1 MSETVAGAHAG
12 AMGQGPHGAYPDDRS
27 IAALFADAVTRAPD
41 AVAVVD
47 GRRSVSYGELDRW
60 SDRLAARLVDF
71 GVRAGEPVG
80 VLGERSLE
88 APAAILAVLKAGAVY
103 VPLDRSDPV
112 GRLRA
117 LADELSI
124 RRMVWLPGAVGLLDR
139 IPGLEVA
146 AFRDGADVAWSP
158 VHRGG
163 GDVAYVMF
171 TSGST
176 GPPKAVA
183 VPHRAVARLVINT
196 NYIELGR
203 QDRVANTGHLAF
215 DASVFEIWGALLNGA
230 RVVVVDAES
239 LVDPARLQAVF
250 DSARVT
256 VAWLSAGVFHHCARS
271 RPAMFR
277 GLRCLIS
284 GGDVLN
290 PELVRRVL
298 AAGPPESLLNAY
310 GPTENTTFSTTYR
323 IEAVPPGL
331 AGIPIGRPVANS
343 TCRIVTA
350 EGEPA
355 PVGEPGELWVGGDG
369 VAVGYLNSPDL
380 TARRFV
386 ADPAGRRPD
395 ARLFRT
401 GDLARWLPDG
411 TIEFIGRLDRMVK
424 FRDFRVDLD
433 EIQGVLSRCP
443 GVGEAAVVP
452 VGDGARVRSIA
463 AFYVLDAD
471 AGDAATAARVREFLA
486 DWLPQFMVPATLVA
500 VERLPLTGTGKVDGA
515 ALAATLARVALQQDS
530 SAQPRG
536 RTPQTALQVG
546 LARLWSEALD
556 VDDIGL
562 DDDFFA
568 LGGNSLT
575 AARVFTRLQ
584 TTFGI
589 DAAQSR
595 FLTARLLAD
604 PSLEACAAAVAE
616 ARSGTL
622 GRAPEGPAIDF
633 RREATL
639 DVPIPVTGPARAA
652 GEAGQDILL
661 TGASGFVGSYLLRE
675 LLRLTDARIH
685 CLVRALDPGQAAHR
699 IQAAQTRYGLGEV
712 PPARVVPVVGDLAQ
726 PLLGLPPEDFEHY
739 AGTLGLIIHSAAY
752 VNFTYP
758 YADLAKVTV
767 HGVKELIRLAGHR
780 RGIPVHAVSSL
791 AVLAGFGAAGVPA
804 VTEDTPLDFPEHL
817 YMGYTETKWVAEE
830 LLRGAAAAGLPV
842 SIYRPYE
849 VSGDLTDG
857 AWNLEN
863 ATCALLRLIVDVGV
877 APDIDLPL
885 DLVPVDVLAAQIVH
899 IALTRTADTRTYHLT
914 NPRPARLADM
924 VERLREHG
932 YPIRTAAYPDWVRR
946 AVRHACDH
954 PEHPFTP
961 FVPLWVDRS
970 PLSGLVVKQMYLTS
984 RFPRF
989 GSEHADRAL
998 ADLDR
1003 RMPPVDADL
1012 LDRYIRFFQRV
1023 AFFPPPPGQTT
1034 AAAVPAVPAPR
1045 PRPLR

>member
-1 MSETVAGAHAG
+1 
-12 AMGQGPHGAYPDDRS
+12 
-27 IAALFADAVTRAPD
+27 
-41 AVAVVD
+41 
-47 GRRSVSYGELDRW
+47 
-60 SDRLAARLVDF
+60 
-71 GVRAGEPVG
+71 
-80 VLGERSLE
+80 
-88 APAAILAVLKAGAVY
+88 
-103 VPLDRSDPV
+103 
-112 GRLRA
+112 
-117 LADELSI
+117 
-124 RRMVWLPGAVGLLDR
+124 
-139 IPGLEVA
+139 
-146 AFRDGADVAWSP
+146 
-158 VHRGG
+158 
-163 GDVAYVMF
+163 MF
-171 TSGST
+171 
-176 GPPKAVA
+176 
-183 VPHRAVARLVINT
+183 H
-196 NYIELGR
+196 
-203 QDRVANTGHLAF
+203 
-215 DASVFEIWGALLNGA
+215 
-230 RVVVVDAES
+230 
-239 LVDPARLQAVF
+239 
-250 DSARVT
+250 
-256 VAWLSAGVFHHCARS
+256 
-271 RPAMFR
+271 
-277 GLRCLIS
+277 GLRCLIT

-290 PELVRRVL
+290 PELIRRVL
-298 AAGPPESLLNAY
+298 AEGPPERLLSAY
-310 GPTENTTFSTTYR
+310 GPTENTAFSTTYR
-323 IEAVPPGL
+323 IDAVPPGL
-331 AGIPIGRPVANS
+331 DRIPIGRPIANS

-350 EGEPA
+350 EGGPA
-355 PVGEPGELWVGGDG
+355 PMNEPGELWVGGDG
-369 VAVGYLNSPDL
+369 VAAGYLNSPDL
-380 TARRFV
+380 TAQRFV
-386 ADPAGRRPD
+386 ADPDGRRPD

-411 TIEFIGRLDRMVK
+411 TIEFLGRLDRMVK

-433 EIQGVLSRCP
+433 EVQGVLSRCP

-452 VGDGARVRSIA
+452 VRDGDRVRSIA
-463 AFYVLDAD
+463 AFYVPA
-471 AGDAATAARVREFLA
+471 ANAAATAAHVREFLG
-486 DWLPQFMVPATLVA
+486 DRLPQFMLPATLVA
-500 VERLPLTGTGKVDGA
+500 LDRFPLTGTGKVDGA
-515 ALAATLARVALQQDS
+515 ALVATLSRAVPAPDG

-536 RTPQTALQVG
+536 RAPHTALQAG
-546 LARLWSEALD
+546 LARLWAEALD

-575 AARVFTRLQ
+575 AARVFARLQ

-622 GRAPEGPAIDF
+622 GRDAEGPAIDF
-633 RREATL
+633 RREAEL
-639 DVPIPVTGPARAA
+639 DVPIAHPRPGGPHPAA
-652 GEAGQDILL
+652 DRPGGEILL
-661 TGASGFVGSYLLRE
+661 TGATGFVGSYLLRE
-675 LLRLTDARIH
+675 LLHATDARIH
-685 CLVRALDPGQAAHR
+685 CLVRALDDGQAAHR

-712 PPARVVPVVGDLAQ
+712 PGERVVAVVGDLAQ
-726 PLLGLPPEDFEHY
+726 PLLGLAPEDFDRY
-739 AGTLGLIIHSAAY
+739 AGTLGLIVHSAAY

-767 HGVKELIRLAGHR
+767 HGVKELIRLAGRR

-791 AVLAGFGAAGVPA
+791 AVLAGFGAAGVAA

-830 LLRGAAAAGLPV
+830 LLRRAADAGLAV
-842 SIYRPYE
+842 SIHRPYE

-863 ATCALLRLIVDVGV
+863 ATCALLRVIVDLGV

-899 IALTRTADTRTYHLT
+899 IALTRTADTRTYHLA
-914 NPRPARLADM
+914 NPRPASLADM
-924 VERLREHG
+924 VDRLRGHG
-932 YPIRTAAYPDWVRR
+932 YPIRMVAYPDWVRR

-989 GSEHADRAL
+989 GRAEAERAL

-1012 LDRYIRFFQRV
+1012 LDLYIRFFQRV
-1023 AFFPPPPGQTT
+1023 AFFPPPPGHTGAPT
-1034 AAAVPAVPAPR
+1034 VPAPR
-1045 PRPLR
+1045 PPR

>member
-1 MSETVAGAHAG
+1 MSETATGTCAGG
-12 AMGQGPHGAYPDDRS
+12 LGDGPRNAYPDDRS
-27 IAALFADAVTRAPD
+27 IAALFGDAAARGPD

-47 GRRSVSYGELDRW
+47 GRRRVSYAELDRW
-60 SDRLAARLVDF
+60 SDRLAARLTEA
-71 GVRAGEPVG
+71 GVQAGEPVG

-88 APAAILAVLKAGAVY
+88 APAAMLAVLKAGAVY
-103 VPLDRSDPV
+103 VPLDRSDPI

-124 RRMVWLPGAVGLLDR
+124 RRMLWLPGAVGMLDR

-146 AFRDGADVAWSP
+146 EFRDGADVAWSP
-158 VHRGG
+158 VRRGG
-163 GDVAYVMF
+163 GDIAYVMF

-183 VPHRAVARLVINT
+183 VPHRAVARLVLNT
-196 NYIELGR
+196 DYVELGA
-203 QDRVANTGHLAF
+203 QDRVSNTGHLAF
-215 DASVFEIWGALLNGA
+215 DASVFEVWGALLNGA
-230 RVVVVDAES
+230 RVVVIDAES
-239 LVDPARLQAVF
+239 LVDPVRLHTLF
-250 DSARVT
+250 DSAGVT
-256 VAWLSAGVFHHCARS
+256 VAFLSAGVFHHCARS

-277 GLRCLIS
+277 GLRCLIT

-290 PELVRRVL
+290 PELIRRVL
-298 AAGPPESLLNAY
+298 TEGPPERLLAAY
-310 GPTENTTFSTTYR
+310 GPTENTAFSTTYR
-323 IEAVPPGL
+323 VEAVPPGL
-331 AGIPIGRPVANS
+331 GSIPIGRPIANS

-350 EGEPA
+350 EGGPA
-355 PVGEPGELWVGGDG
+355 PMGEPGELWVGGDG
-369 VAVGYLNSPDL
+369 VAAGYLNSPDL
-380 TARRFV
+380 TAQRFV
-386 ADPAGRRPD
+386 ADPDGRRPD

-411 TIEFIGRLDRMVK
+411 TIEFMGRLDRMVK

-433 EIQGVLSRCP
+433 EVQGVLSRCP
-443 GVGEAAVVP
+443 GVGEAAVVA
-452 VGDGARVRSIA
+452 VRDGGRIRSIA
-463 AFYVLDAD
+463 AFYVPA
-471 AGDAATAARVREFLA
+471 ANAAATAAQVREFLG
-486 DWLPQFMVPATLVA
+486 DRLPQFMLPATLVA
-500 VERLPLTGTGKVDGA
+500 LDRFPLTGTGKVDGA
-515 ALAATLARVALQQDS
+515 ALVATLSRAVPAPGG

-536 RTPQTALQVG
+536 RAPQTALQAG
-546 LARLWSEALD
+546 LARLWAEALD

-575 AARVFTRLQ
+575 AARVFARLQ

-622 GRAPEGPAIDF
+622 GRATEGPAIDF
-633 RREATL
+633 RREAEL
-639 DVPIPVTGPARAA
+639 DVPIAHPRPEGPHPAA
-652 GEAGQDILL
+652 GRPAGEILL
-661 TGASGFVGSYLLRE
+661 TGATGFVGSYLLRE
-675 LLRLTDARIH
+675 LLHTTDARIH
-685 CLVRALDPGQAAHR
+685 CLVRALDDGQAAQR
-699 IQAAQTRYGLGEV
+699 IQAARTRYGLGEV
-712 PPARVVPVVGDLAQ
+712 PGGRVVAVVGDLAQ
-726 PLLGLPPEDFEHY
+726 PLLGLARADFDRY
-739 AGTLGLIIHSAAY
+739 AETLGLIVHSAAY

-758 YADLAKVTV
+758 YPDLAKVTV
-767 HGVKELIRLAGHR
+767 HGVKQLIRLAGQR
-780 RGIPVHAVSSL
+780 LGIPVHMVSTL
-791 AVLAGFGAAGVPA
+791 AVLAGFGAAGVAA

-830 LLRGAAAAGLPV
+830 LLRGAAEAGLAV

-863 ATCALLRLIVDVGV
+863 ATCALLRVIVDLGV

-899 IALTRTADTRTYHLT
+899 IALTRTADTRTYHLA
-914 NPRPARLADM
+914 NPRPASLADM
-924 VERLREHG
+924 VDRLREHG
-932 YPIRTAAYPDWVRR
+932 YPIRMVAYPDWVRR
-946 AVRHACDH
+946 AVQHACDH

-989 GSEHADRAL
+989 GSAEAERAL

-1012 LDRYIRFFQRV
+1012 LDHYIRFFQRV
-1023 AFFPPPPGQTT
+1023 AFFPPPPGHTGAPT
-1034 AAAVPAVPAPR
+1034 VPAPR
-1045 PRPLR
+1045 PPR